1 MTSTDSTV
9 FIVDD
14 DRDVREFLE
23 RLVTSKGMRAATF
36 ESAQAFLDAY
46 DPASPGC
53 LVLDISMPGM
63 SGLELQEELA
73 KRRMPIPVIILTGKG
88 DVATA
93 RAAFRGGIVD
103 FVLKPFRNRELLGSI
118 DEALLKDAEA
128 RGWHAHRNRMKERFD
143 RLSPRECQVV
153 DLMVD
158 GKTTKE
164 IAFHLGLSPKTVDV
178 HRSNAM
184 RKLQAGS
191 LAELVRMA
199 IILDPRKAA
208 DGIGGIP

>member
-1 MTSTDSTV
+1 MTPTDPTV

-23 RLVTSKGMRAATF
+23 RLVTSKGMRAASF
-36 ESAQAFLDAY
+36 ESARAFLDAY

-63 SGLELQEELA
+63 SGLELQGELA
-73 KRRMPIPVIILTGKG
+73 KRGIEIPVIILTGKG
-88 DVATA
+88 DVPAA
-93 RAAFRGGIVD
+93 RAAFRAGIVD
-103 FVLKPFRNRELLGSI
+103 FVLKPCRNRELLGSI

-128 RGWHAHRNRMKERFD
+128 RKRRADRNRVKGQFD
-143 RLSPRECQVV
+143 RLSAREHQVA

-164 IAFHLGLSPKTVDV
+164 IAFQLGLSPKTVDV

-184 RKLQAGS
+184 RKLDVDS
-191 LAELVRMA
+191 LAKLVRMA
-199 IILDPRKAA
+199 IILDPSKQALAREE
-208 DGIGGIP
+208 

>member
-1 MTSTDSTV
+1 MTSTDPTV

-23 RLVTSKGMRAATF
+23 RLVTSKGLHAATF
-36 ESAQAFLDAY
+36 ESARAFLDHY
-46 DPASPGC
+46 DPSVPGC

-63 SGLELQEELA
+63 SGLELQQELGN
-73 KRRMPIPVIILTGKG
+73 RRAEIPVIILTGKG
-88 DVATA
+88 DVAAA
-93 RAAFRGGIVD
+93 RTAFRAGIVD

-118 DEALLKDAEA
+118 DEALLRDAQARRRRASRDQVEA
-128 RGWHAHRNRMKERFD
+128 KFD
-143 RLSPRECQVV
+143 QLSPRERQVA
-153 DLMVD
+153 DLMVE

-184 RKLQAGS
+184 RKLEVDS

-199 IILDPRKAA
+199 IILDPGKQALVPQ
-208 DGIGGIP
+208 DS

>member
-1 MTSTDSTV
+1 MDSTV

-14 DRDVREFLE
+14 DRDVRGFLE
-23 RLVTSKGMRAATF
+23 RLVTSKGMRAAAF
-36 ESAQAFLDAY
+36 ESAHAFLDAY

-73 KRRMPIPVIILTGKG
+73 RRRMEIPVIILTGKG
-88 DVATA
+88 DVAAA
-93 RAAFRGGIVD
+93 RAAFRAGIVD
-103 FVLKPFRNRELLGSI
+103 FVLKPFRNRELLDSI

-128 RGWHAHRNRMKERFD
+128 RGWQAHRNSMKVRFD
-143 RLSPRECQVV
+143 RLSPREHQVA

-164 IAFHLGLSPKTVDV
+164 IAFQLGLSPKTVDV

-184 RKLQAGS
+184 RKLQIDS

-199 IILDPRKAA
+199 IILDPHKAA
-208 DGIGGIP
+208 DGIGGAP